1 MRRLLAFGTFDLDR
15 HPRARVLLEGLSSTW
30 QVASL
35 NRPLGFSTAE
45 RVRMLEQPWRVGGF
59 AMRLA
64 GRWLQLA
71 VGSLRYRGDRAPD
84 ALLVGY
90 MGHFDVLLARLLFP
104 RTVIAL
110 DHLIFAAGTARDRR
124 TSGRVLHL
132 LLTALDRVALAAADV
147 LIMDTDEH
155 ARQLRPQERRRAL
168 VVPVGAPDRW
178 YGLAERRTG
187 SRESGDA
194 LSIVFFGLFTPLQG
208 TPTIATALRRLH
220 ENGVPFR
227 ATLIGAGQDAG
238 VCREIL
244 EGVDEVTWVPWLD
257 AGSLAETVSDHDVC
271 LGIMGTTPKGLDVV
285 PNKVY
290 QGLAAGCAVVTSDTA
305 PQRRVLRDA
314 VDYAPPGDDAALAAV
329 LARLSREPDVRRALQ
344 SRGRVR
350 AQELRA
356 DRLVRELDARLRRRS

>member
-45 RVRMLEQPWRVGGF
+45 RVRMLEQPWRLGGF
-59 AMRLA
+59 AARLA

-71 VGSLRYRGDRAPD
+71 AGSLRYRGDRAPD

-124 TSGRVLHL
+124 ASGRVLHL
-132 LLTALDRVALAAADV
+132 VLSALDRAALAAADV

-155 ARQLRPQERRRAL
+155 ARQLRPRERRRAL
-168 VVPVGAPDRW
+168 VVPVGAPARW
-178 YGLAERRTG
+178 YRLAQGRHG
-187 SRESGDA
+187 SRDA
-194 LSIVFFGLFTPLQG
+194 DAPLSIVFFGLFTPLQG
-208 TPTIATALRRLH
+208 TPVIAAALRRLH
-220 ENGVPFR
+220 DDGVAFR
-227 ATLIGAGQDAG
+227 ATLIGTGQDAER
-238 VCREIL
+238 CREIL
-244 EGVDEVTWVPWLD
+244 EGVDEVTWVPWLEGAD
-257 AGSLAETVSDHDVC
+257 LAETVADHDVC
-271 LGIMGTTPKGLDVV
+271 LGIMGSTPKGLDVV

-290 QGLAAGCAVVTSDTA
+290 QGLAAGCAVVTSDTP
-305 PQRRVLRDA
+305 PQRRVLGDA
-314 VDYAPPGDDAALAAV
+314 VDYAPPGDAAALAAV
-329 LARLSREPDVRRALQ
+329 LARLSREPAARRALQ
-344 SRGRVR
+344 VRGRAR
-350 AQELRA
+350 ADELRG
-356 DRLVRELDARLRRRS
+356 DRLVQDLDDRLRRRG